1 MSELYLLRESL
12 RSALAPKR
20 LAMVLVLVLLPAII
34 GLFYHLTQS
43 SERFDPVSNYD
54 NIGLNMVF
62 RLILPLLAVLYGTGA
77 LSQEIDGR
85 TIVYLLT
92 RPMPRWR
99 ILLTKLVGAWVLVS
113 LAGCLSVFTLALAL
127 FGKEFSQAPLAL
139 DIRAIVVGSAA
150 YSALFC
156 FLSTLL
162 SRPLL
167 YALLYGIGWENVA
180 TFFPGGFARLSILS
194 NLQTL
199 SAHLK
204 DVPANEGADSPLN
217 SLLTGD
223 PTIITRPQAWIAIW
237 LAIIGWTLVSLIIF
251 SKREYAPREE
261 GG

>member
-12 RSALAPKR
+12 RSAFAPKR
-20 LAMVLVLVLLPAII
+20 LVMVLVLVLLPAII
-34 GLFYHLTQS
+34 GLFYRFTQS
-43 SERFDPVSNYD
+43 SERFDPVANYNSLAL
-54 NIGLNMVF
+54 NIVF
-62 RLILPLLAVLYGTGA
+62 RLILTLLAVLYGTGA

-92 RPMPRWR
+92 RPMARWR
-99 ILLTKLVGAWVLVS
+99 ILLTKLVGAWLLVA
-113 LAGCLSVFTLALAL
+113 LAGCLSVFMLALAL
-127 FGKEFSQAPLAL
+127 FGGQISQAPLAL
-139 DIRAIVVGSAA
+139 DIRAIVIGAAA

-167 YALLYGIGWENVA
+167 YALLYGVGWENVA
-180 TFFPGGFARLSILS
+180 SLFPGGFARLSILS

-217 SLLTGD
+217 SLLIGD

-237 LAIIGWTLVSLIIF
+237 LAILGWGLLSLITF